1 MTDLELI
8 SIRLARM
15 ENRFRW
21 IKRAA
26 ILICIVI
33 AGGVI
38 MAQVPRPLQV
48 PNGLDQLDELKQ
60 LPRDRPLSQQQALA
74 TVESE
79 VRSQHFILVDA
90 KGKERAS
97 LVADGAGSVFLV
109 MFDAGGKT
117 RANLSV
123 SNDGPSLTFYDPS
136 GQARTVVGST
146 TLVPSHVNDNGIA
159 EKAPPS
165 SVVLFDR
172 SGKLLFRQP

>member
-1 MTDLELI
+1 MTDLDLI

-21 IKRAA
+21 MKRAA
-26 ILICIVI
+26 IVLAI
-33 AGGVI
+33 ALTTGAL
-38 MAQVPRPLQV
+38 MAQVRPLPGEVLPGARTRVEAV
-48 PNGLDQLDELKQ
+48 PS
-60 LPRDRPLSQQQALA
+60 RTPL
-74 TVESE
+74 VEGE
-79 VRSQHFILVDA
+79 VRAEHFILVDA

-109 MFDAGGKT
+109 MFDTAGKT

-123 SNDGPSLTFYDPS
+123 SNDGPSLIFYDPS

-146 TLVPSHVNDNGIA
+146 TLVPSHVNDNGMV

>member
-21 IKRAA
+21 MKRTA
-26 ILICIVI
+26 IVLAIVI
-33 AGGVI
+33 TTGAL
-38 MAQVPRPLQV
+38 MAQVRPQPVQAPPLPGEVLPSGRTRVEAVPPRNPIIE
-48 PNGLDQLDELKQ
+48 G
-60 LPRDRPLSQQQALA
+60 
-74 TVESE
+74 E
-79 VRSQHFILVDA
+79 VRAEHFILVDT

-109 MFDAGGKT
+109 MFDTAGKT

-123 SNDGPSLTFYDPS
+123 SNDGPSLILYDPS

-165 SVVLFDR
+165 SVVLLDR
-172 SGKLLFRQP
+172 SGKLLSRQP

>member
-8 SIRLARM
+8 LIRLARM

-21 IKRAA
+21 LKRAA
-26 ILICIVI
+26 IILAIVVTTG
-33 AGGVI
+33 AL
-38 MAQVPRPLQV
+38 MAQVPRPIQT
-48 PNGLDQLDELKQ
+48 
-60 LPRDRPLSQQQALA
+60 LPLPGEVLPSGRAR
-74 TVESE
+74 VEAVSPRNPIIEGE
-79 VRSQHFILVDA
+79 VRAEHFILVDA
-90 KGKERAS
+90 KGRDRAS

-109 MFDAGGKT
+109 MFDAAGKT

-123 SNDGPSLTFYDPS
+123 SNDGPSLILYDPS